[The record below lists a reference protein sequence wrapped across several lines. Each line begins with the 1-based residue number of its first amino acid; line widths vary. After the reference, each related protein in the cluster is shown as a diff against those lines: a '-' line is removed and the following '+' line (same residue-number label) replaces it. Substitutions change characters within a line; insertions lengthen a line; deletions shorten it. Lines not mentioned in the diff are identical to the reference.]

1 MPAGPVV
8 PSPGAT
14 IFVEPQDGFGPRE
27 FQGGAPLTGACD
39 QSAVPEYIFG
49 ASNTDIC
56 VMMRQAAKNFP
67 AVGASSGSFA
77 ILTVGVTRHSVDGVL
92 YYAKEPARKAKA
104 TIAVIGQGFNE
115 LHPSIR
121 RLFRNDYNFVASD
134 TITIDAANLDRYR
147 QVSQDNVATANRFP
161 SAYSLVTAG
170 LAAADANALERSFDN
185 NFRFMTHGTEV
196 AGVIAG
202 RRVAITLLASGVYR
216 NQVIESVP
224 GLAPEAAILPINVA
238 GAISL
243 NRCENSCS
251 RSRPEFIT
259 DANFAPR
266 LAKAIELAQQPGNDV
281 FAATFAVAPKLLA
294 GIPGVQVTIVNA
306 GEFMITLNRASGSS
320 ALPDTIVTTFASGA
334 LTIVRV
340 VQPRAPGFLESGDTS
355 RPPMSP
361 WPQATRDA
369 ITSDDGMALVFAVGN
384 DGTNA
389 QNGNFYERASF
400 AQLPVS
406 LTISGTVHDGS
417 YRGDVGVAVKFTIAN
432 EPDNNANR
440 AFPHYLSYLW
450 RFSGQQYLRPYFLA
464 VAGSRNINNGTGTTV
479 EIDPQSNGCAF
490 AQERCLT
497 APGWHVVPVS
507 DRIDEEKANFGYFFD
522 TSYAAGFV
530 AGALALLKG
539 YFPELSAAA
548 ATEILLATA
557 DPAGDPAVYG
567 RGHLNV
573 AKAMSPVG
581 ELTSNRLGQG
591 PPLAGSRLH
600 FSAPLAA
607 LSQAAGDVTGYDSF
621 SRPFQIPLAGLIASQ
636 PHRYTDLAGQAIW
649 RRQRHSASDAY
660 WNWQHSLGRIEQIA
674 LQPLPG
680 WQLSHDLCA
689 PECVDQSGFM
699 AGNLELANVT
709 RLSREVLSDGALTW
723 QASTASGLAS
733 RARFWQLALRSSR
746 QPVAG
751 VELAV
756 EAGLTAERDTLLG
769 SQFDGAF
776 ALRQGARARFVHVA
790 AQVSLS
796 HNTDVHASYA
806 QAQVSAAGLSEG
818 LVADI
823 SGLRADSLRLGVR
836 RGNLLRRN
844 DSLELEWKLPLAA
857 TGGRLSLRTGGY
869 DADGVWRIGTTDI
882 DLRSSHRP
890 RSWGVSYTMPV
901 AMLGW
906 RGWLAAGLGHRSA
919 DFASERDGRT
929 YSASVSLQL

>member
-1 MPAGPVV
+1 MSSSAGPVV

-39 QSAVPEYIFG
+39 QSAVPEHIFG

-77 ILTVGVTRHSVDGVL
+77 ILTVGVTRHSVDGFP

-320 ALPDTIVTTFASGA
+320 ALPDTIVTAFASGA

-340 VQPRAPGFLESGDTS
+340 VQP
-355 RPPMSP
+355 
-361 WPQATRDA
+361 
-369 ITSDDGMALVFAVGN
+369 
-384 DGTNA
+384 
-389 QNGNFYERASF
+389 
-400 AQLPVS
+400 
-406 LTISGTVHDGS
+406 
-417 YRGDVGVAVKFTIAN
+417 
-432 EPDNNANR
+432 
-440 AFPHYLSYLW
+440 
-450 RFSGQQYLRPYFLA
+450 
-464 VAGSRNINNGTGTTV
+464 
-479 EIDPQSNGCAF
+479 
-490 AQERCLT
+490 
-497 APGWHVVPVS
+497 
-507 DRIDEEKANFGYFFD
+507 
-522 TSYAAGFV
+522 
-530 AGALALLKG
+530 
-539 YFPELSAAA
+539 
-548 ATEILLATA
+548 
-557 DPAGDPAVYG
+557 
-567 RGHLNV
+567 
-573 AKAMSPVG
+573 
-581 ELTSNRLGQG
+581 
-591 PPLAGSRLH
+591 
-600 FSAPLAA
+600 
-607 LSQAAGDVTGYDSF
+607 
-621 SRPFQIPLAGLIASQ
+621 
-636 PHRYTDLAGQAIW
+636 
-649 RRQRHSASDAY
+649 
-660 WNWQHSLGRIEQIA
+660 
-674 LQPLPG
+674 
-680 WQLSHDLCA
+680 
-689 PECVDQSGFM
+689 
-699 AGNLELANVT
+699 
-709 RLSREVLSDGALTW
+709 
-723 QASTASGLAS
+723 
-733 RARFWQLALRSSR
+733 
-746 QPVAG
+746 
-751 VELAV
+751 
-756 EAGLTAERDTLLG
+756 
-769 SQFDGAF
+769 
-776 ALRQGARARFVHVA
+776 
-790 AQVSLS
+790 
-796 HNTDVHASYA
+796 
-806 QAQVSAAGLSEG
+806 
-818 LVADI
+818 
-823 SGLRADSLRLGVR
+823 
-836 RGNLLRRN
+836 
-844 DSLELEWKLPLAA
+844 
-857 TGGRLSLRTGGY
+857 
-869 DADGVWRIGTTDI
+869 
-882 DLRSSHRP
+882 
-890 RSWGVSYTMPV
+890 
-901 AMLGW
+901 
-906 RGWLAAGLGHRSA
+906 
-919 DFASERDGRT
+919 
-929 YSASVSLQL
+929 